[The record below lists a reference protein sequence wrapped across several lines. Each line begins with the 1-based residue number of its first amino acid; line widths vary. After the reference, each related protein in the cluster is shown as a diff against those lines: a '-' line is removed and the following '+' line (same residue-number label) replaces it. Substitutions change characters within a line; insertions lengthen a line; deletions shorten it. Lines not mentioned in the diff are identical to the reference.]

1 MFMSPKYQFNLDHVS
16 LACLYKYLM
25 RRYQKPQK
33 CNSTLGL
40 PLTLSNLVKL
50 NYIFVYSSFLKEVI
64 ILTLVQKK
72 SFWYFQI
79 NVFNKVKMFKKKKS
93 SISTPNFN
101 CYFVK
106 ILSIPA
112 QDTIFFHGYAIYE
125 TPYTTYTNYGIVSLP
140 QMQFPCKKQTPI
152 GASLDKWKTNICMAR
167 NCD

>member
-1 MFMSPKYQFNLDHVS
+1 MVLFDLWLFKTDSCRLPFITFFQWHDFSLDIIFQLMFMSPKYQFNLDHVS

-112 QDTIFFHGYAIYE
+112 
-125 TPYTTYTNYGIVSLP
+125 
-140 QMQFPCKKQTPI
+140 
-152 GASLDKWKTNICMAR
+152 
-167 NCD
+167 